1 MEPTEEEGGTT
12 AHHPERGAVGE
23 KLRKVTVVLR
33 RCDQEEEE
41 EEEEQDG
48 KRLGK
53 GKSCQ
58 KYGENT
64 LHIVRLSMAFVTGFS
79 KPVRQGSFPPDLCGL
94 SFKNLF

>member
-12 AHHPERGAVGE
+12 AHHPESGAVGE

-41 EEEEQDG
+41 QEQDG

-58 KYGENT
+58 KYGKNT
-64 LHIVRLSMAFVTGFS
+64 LHIVPLMAFVTET
-79 KPVRQGSFPPDLCGL
+79 RQARLFLSPPIYVDSL
-94 SFKNLF
+94 

>member
-1 MEPTEEEGGTT
+1 MEPTEEEEGGTT
-12 AHHPERGAVGE
+12 AHHPGSGAVGE

-41 EEEEQDG
+41 GEQDD

-64 LHIVRLSMAFVTGFS
+64 LRIVPLSMAFVTGFS
-79 KPVRQGSFPPDLCGL
+79 KPVRQGSFFPPRSMWTL
-94 SFKNLF
+94 FKKLF

>member
-1 MEPTEEEGGTT
+1 MCSLIEALIVSALFGSWCDMEPTEEEGGTT

-41 EEEEQDG
+41 EEEQDG

-64 LHIVRLSMAFVTGFS
+64 LHIVPL
-79 KPVRQGSFPPDLCGL
+79 PWHL
-94 SFKNLF
+94 

>member
-1 MEPTEEEGGTT
+1 MEPTEEEEGGTA

-33 RCDQEEEE
+33 RCDQEDED
-41 EEEEQDG
+41 EEEQDG

-64 LHIVRLSMAFVTGFS
+64 LRIVPLMAFVTGFS
-79 KPVRQGSFPPDLCGL
+79 KPVRQGRLFFPSFVDSL
-94 SFKNLF
+94 